1 MGERDRKPPMSIAH
15 PSKCLLWV
23 SAGCD
28 VPLELLDG
36 LRRRDVAVRQVHDA
50 PSVMAALATE
60 GAKVLVLVEPAMLR
74 DVERLVKAVRG
85 YHDASIWRYE
95 RGAMPALT
103 PWMPVKSEG
112 ENDKSEVESGKSEVR
127 NDTSDFPLPTSD
139 LPDAPNPETEPD
151 DGSLLTQAELTMLLN
166 DDDDLKEAN
175 GL

>member
-23 SAGCD
+23 AAGCD

-112 ENDKSEVESGKSEVR
+112 ESGKAEVR
-127 NDTSDFPLPTSD
+127 NDTSDFPLPTCD
-139 LPDAPNPETEPD
+139 LPDAPNPDSDAEPD
-151 DGSLLTQAELTMLLN
+151 SALLTQAELTMLLN

>member
-1 MGERDRKPPMSIAH
+1 MGERDRKPLMSQSH

-23 SAGCD
+23 AAGCD

-36 LRRRDVAVRQVHDA
+36 LRRRDVAVRQVHDS

-60 GAKVLVLVEPAMLR
+60 GAKVLVLVEPATLR

-103 PWMPVKSEG
+103 PWMPVKSEVG
-112 ENDKSEVESGKSEVR
+112 SGKSEVR

-139 LPDAPNPETEPD
+139 LPDTPNPEPEPD
-151 DGSLLTQAELTMLLN
+151 NDALLTQAELAMLLN